1 MRNLR
6 HFVWKGNGILNFAVE
21 RLDHL
26 GMVAGVC
33 REIGLVDYFDRLDER
48 EHARVSLGQAVLA
61 MVLNGLGFSNRRLYL
76 VSQFFTHKPVERL
89 LGPGIT
95 AEDVNDDC
103 LGRALD
109 WLTAH
114 DLTALFAG
122 LAYQAR
128 QRFAVGAEAVHV
140 DTTSFAVEGAYERDE
155 TEPNET
161 LIRITYGYS
170 RDHRADLKQWQ
181 LSLATTTSGVPIGL
195 QVLDGNA
202 SDRATL
208 AQQVAEVVYQ
218 FRAEGEEEPIYVA
231 DSALYAEATMTDL
244 AHQGVW
250 WVSRVPETSVQ
261 AKALVAEESVDWR
274 GTKALRW
281 AEREIA
287 IGDRT
292 ERWIVVQSAEGLEQQ
307 QASVQRRVEKDR
319 QACDE
324 RLRALE
330 QRTFACEP
338 DAQAALTEA
347 EREAPSWLTLALHLE
362 ATARYARRGRPRA
375 DDVPQQIWRVQGT
388 VSVNKAA
395 VEAEVARKAKF
406 IIATNVPSARK
417 GAEELIRLYKAQ
429 NGVERG
435 FAFLKDPLFLASS
448 VFVKKM
454 ERVMATGFIMVLC
467 LLVYRLAEYRIRQ
480 RLVETG
486 ATVPDQL
493 KQPTQHPTLRWLF
506 QCFEGIS
513 LVLLEQEARREVV
526 QVTGLTEVH
535 LLILGLLGPPYQ
547 KYYDSSK

>member
-1 MRNLR
+1 MAQ
-6 HFVWKGNGILNFAVE
+6 FAVE
-21 RLDHL
+21 RLDQL
-26 GMVAGVC
+26 GIVAGVC
-33 REIGLVDYFDRLDER
+33 QEIGLVDYFDSLDEQ

-76 VSQFFTHKPVERL
+76 VSQFFMHKPIERL
-89 LGPGIT
+89 LGPGIL

-122 LAYQAR
+122 VAYQAR
-128 QRFAVGAEAVHV
+128 RRFGVAAEAVHV
-140 DTTSFAVEGAYERDE
+140 DTTSFAVEGAYEREE

-181 LSLATTTSGVPIGL
+181 LSLATTTSSVPIGL

-218 FRAEGEEEPIYVA
+218 FRAEGEAEPIYVA
-231 DSALYAEATMTDL
+231 DSALYNEATMTDL
-244 AHQGVW
+244 IHKGVW
-250 WVSRVPETSVQ
+250 WVSRVPETSTQ
-261 AKALVAEESVDWR
+261 AKALVTEEPGDWQ
-274 GTKALRW
+274 GTETLRW
-281 AEREIA
+281 AEREIG

-307 QASVQRRVEKDR
+307 QAMVHRRVEKDR
-319 QACDE
+319 QAWQE

-338 DAQAALTEA
+338 DAQAALREA
-347 EREAPSWLTLALHLE
+347 EREAPSWLTLTWHLE
-362 ATARYARRGRPRA
+362 VAARYARRGRPRA
-375 DDVPQQIWRVQGT
+375 DAAPQQVWRVEGT
-388 VSVNKAA
+388 VSVNKAV

-406 IIATNVPSARK
+406 IIATNVLSARK
-417 GAEELIRLYKAQ
+417 GAEEVIRLYKSQ
-429 NGVERG
+429 SGVERG

-448 VFVKKM
+448 VFVKKI

-467 LLVYRLAEYRIRQ
+467 LLVYRLAEHRIRQ
-480 RLVETG
+480 RLAQTH

-493 KQPTQHPTLRWLF
+493 KKPTQRPTLRWLF

-513 LVLLEQEARREVV
+513 LVLMEQEARREVL